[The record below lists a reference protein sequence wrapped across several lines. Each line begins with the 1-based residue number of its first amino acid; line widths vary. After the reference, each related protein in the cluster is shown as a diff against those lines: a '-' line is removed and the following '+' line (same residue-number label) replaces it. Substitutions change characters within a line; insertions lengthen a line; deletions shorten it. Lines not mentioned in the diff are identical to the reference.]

1 MSGALP
7 LRTVMRKILARF
19 FLCVVCASM
28 THATQ
33 GDSIQIAGR
42 VSDADGKPLEALIV
56 AALHPTDSS
65 VVAYSMTDAQGQ
77 YRLRFAVSVE
87 EILVRLTGFNIRRD
101 TRRVGAVSQTV
112 DFKAEEDTVTLREV
126 QIKAQKLWGNR
137 DTLNYLVAA
146 YMTEHDRTIGD
157 VLKQLPGITVEGK
170 VIKYQ
175 GTPINHFYIE
185 NMDLL
190 QGRYSLATEGI
201 KAEDVSTVQVL
212 ENHEHVKALQDQV
225 PPESAAINLKLKE
238 KDKGVWSKSLAVALG
253 YDDKV
258 LWNTEANLMYFG
270 KGRQHIMYYGND
282 NTGKGCD
289 RSTRHYGSNALE
301 AKVLTDIIYPGSS
314 PVGISLRNNAH
325 SLHSSNMHKLSET
338 ASLNYS
344 FTYNHDLQTGT
355 SFLQTSYQMPGTDM
369 VVTSEDIASRRTTN
383 DVSLQ
388 LKYENNDTLDFLSST
403 LALSGQW
410 ADADGTVQTQ
420 VGTVGSASSPSEE
433 IRQHSH
439 TRNLGLANNTR
450 WVHRTQG
457 GGGFEFTS
465 RNNVQTTPQSLSV
478 SGDMEARQDID
489 ITRVS
494 TANTFSLI
502 RNLRRHRWTI
512 APTAGLNVDYVGLE
526 SLLKGEATQQMPL
539 SDNGNINYVYTE
551 GSLGATVRYVKNE
564 FRVTLR
570 LPLNLSHTY
579 MRGELGKVRLRFSPS
594 LSLLWKADD
603 HWTLSGGG
611 SYGMHQTPWNQLI
624 TSYIMSNYRTTSRYK
639 ATIADSHRT
648 NATAKLQF
656 KDIMSSFFAYVQGDF
671 SRLWSNITYGTTID
685 SKGHTVME
693 AQYMPHHDNSYSL
706 TGNIS
711 KGFDW
716 KSARL
721 ELMANYTRT
730 SSTVL
735 RQGIETDYH
744 GNAFSLNG
752 KASLSPV
759 RALRVSY
766 DCNFSSS
773 QSVSADYE
781 HTVQTFNQYAGIDI
795 SLISNSLL
803 GNITGRHTYNSGLSG
818 KKNYAFLDISLTY
831 RTKKKLEFSLEASN
845 LLNTDY
851 FISRSD
857 TDLTQYLQVY
867 HLRPRSFVLRTR
879 VSL

>member
-1 MSGALP
+1 MMKYVLLVFCA
-7 LRTVMRKILARF
+7 AF
-19 FLCVVCASM
+19 ASM
-28 THATQ
+28 AHATQ
-33 GDSIQIAGR
+33 GDSIQIVGR
-42 VSDADGKPLEALIV
+42 VSDAGDRPIEALIV

-65 VVAYSMTDAQGQ
+65 VVAYSMTDMEGQ
-77 YRLRFAVSVE
+77 YRLRLASGVE
-87 EILVRLTGFNIRRD
+87 EVLVRLTGFNIKRE
-101 TRRVGAVSQTV
+101 TRRVRAVSQTV
-112 DFKAEEDTVTLREV
+112 DFRAEEDIVTLREV

-157 VLKQLPGITVEGK
+157 VLKQLPGITIEGG

-185 NMDLL
+185 NIDLL

-225 PPESAAINLKLKE
+225 PPESAAINIKLKE
-238 KDKGVWSKSLAVALG
+238 KAKGVWSKSFAVALG

-258 LWNTEANLMYFG
+258 LWNTEANMMYFA
-270 KGRQHIMYYGND
+270 KHRQHIMYYGND

-289 RSTRHYGSNALE
+289 RSGRHYGGKALE
-301 AKVLTDIIYPGSS
+301 ASVLTDILYPGSS

-325 SLHSSNMHKLSET
+325 SLHSSNMQKLSKT

-344 FTYNHDLQTGT
+344 LTYNHDLQTSS
-355 SFLQTSYQMPGTDM
+355 SFLQTSYQMPGSDM
-369 VVTSEDIASRRTTN
+369 VVTSEDIAARRITN

-388 LKYENNDTLDFLSST
+388 LKYENNDTLNFLSSAFE
-403 LALSGQW
+403 LAGQW

-420 VGTVGSASSPSEE
+420 AEATGSASSSAEE
-433 IRQHSH
+433 IYQHSQKC
-439 TRNLGLANNTR
+439 NLGLANDTR
-450 WVHRTQG
+450 WVHRTTG
-457 GGGFEFTS
+457 GAGFEFRS
-465 RNNVQTTPQSLSV
+465 RSSVQTTPHSLSV
-478 SGDMEARQDID
+478 SGDMEARQNID
-489 ITRVS
+489 ITKVS

-526 SLLKGEATQQMPL
+526 SLLKRAAAGEEAEPLPL
-539 SDNGNINYVYTE
+539 SDSGNKNYVYTK
-551 GSLGATVRYVKNE
+551 GSLDATVRYVKNE
-564 FRVTLR
+564 FRMSLH

-579 MRGELGKVRLRFSPS
+579 MRGEISKARLRFSPS
-594 LSLLWKADD
+594 FSLLWKADD

-611 SYGMHQTPWNQLI
+611 SYGMHQTPWSRLI

-639 ATIADSHRT
+639 ASIEDSYRAKA
-648 NATAKLQF
+648 NAKLQF

-671 SRLWSNITYGTTID
+671 SRSWSNIIYGTTID
-685 SKGHTVME
+685 PQGHTIME
-693 AQYMPHHDNSYSL
+693 AQYMPHHENAYSF

-721 ELMANYTRT
+721 ELNTNYTRT

-735 RQGIETDYH
+735 RQGIDTDYH
-744 GNAFSLNG
+744 SNAFSIHGNV
-752 KASLSPV
+752 SLSPV
-759 RALRVSY
+759 RAVRVGY

-773 QSVSADYE
+773 MSVSAGYE
-781 HTVQTFNQYAGIDI
+781 HTVHTFSQHASINI

-803 GNITGRHTYNSGLSG
+803 GNITGRHTYNNGFSG
-818 KKNYAFLDISLTY
+818 KKNYAFLDMSLTY
-831 RTKKKLEFSLEASN
+831 RTKKKLEFSIEADN
-845 LLNTDY
+845 LFNTKS
-851 FISRSD
+851 FVSRSD
-857 TDLTQYLQVY
+857 TDLTQYLQIY
-867 HLRPRSFVLRTR
+867 HLRPRSFVLSTR

>member
-1 MSGALP
+1 MA
-7 LRTVMRKILARF
+7 
-19 FLCVVCASM
+19 
-28 THATQ
+28 HATP

-42 VSDADGKPLEALIV
+42 VSDTGGKPLEALIV
-56 AALHPTDSS
+56 AALHPADSS

-77 YRLRFAVSVE
+77 YRLRFAIGVE
-87 EILVRLTGFNIRRD
+87 EILVRLTGFNIKRD
-101 TRRVGAVSQTV
+101 TRRVRAVSQTV

-126 QIKAQKLWGNR
+126 QIKAQKLWGSR

-157 VLKQLPGITVEGK
+157 VLKQLPGITIEGK

-225 PPESAAINLKLKE
+225 PPESAAINIKLKE
-238 KDKGVWSKSLAVALG
+238 KAKGVWSKSFAVALG

-258 LWNTEANLMYFG
+258 LWNTEANLMYFA

-289 RSTRHYGSNALE
+289 RSSQHYGRNALE
-301 AKVLTDIIYPGSS
+301 AKVLTDILYPGSS

-344 FTYNHDLQTGT
+344 LTYNHDLQTGS

-369 VVTSEDIASRRTTN
+369 VVTSEDIAARRATN

-388 LKYENNDTLDFLSST
+388 LKYEDNGTQNFLST
-403 LALSGQW
+403 AFELAGQW
-410 ADADGTVQTQ
+410 ADAEGTVLTQ
-420 VGTVGSASSPSEE
+420 AGATDSASSPSEE
-433 IRQHSH
+433 IYQHSH
-439 TRNLGLANNTR
+439 NRNLGVANDTR
-450 WVHRTQG
+450 YVHRTTG
-457 GGGFEFTS
+457 GGGFEFRS
-465 RNNVQTTPQSLSV
+465 RSSVQATPQALSV

-502 RNLRRHRWTI
+502 RDLRRHRWTI

-526 SLLKGEATQQMPL
+526 SMLKGTTAGEGTEPL
-539 SDNGNINYVYTE
+539 SISDSGDMDYVYTE

-564 FRVTLR
+564 FRMTLR

-579 MRGELGKVRLRFSPS
+579 MRGEISKARLRFSPS
-594 LSLLWKADD
+594 FSLLWKADD

-611 SYGMHQTPWNQLI
+611 SYGMHQTPWNRLI
-624 TSYIMSNYRTTSRYK
+624 TSYIMGNYRTASRYK
-639 ATIADSHRT
+639 ASIEDSHSA
-648 NATAKLQF
+648 NANAKLQF

-671 SRLWSNITYGTTID
+671 SRSWSNITYGTTID

-693 AQYMPHHDNSYSL
+693 AQYMPHHDNTYSL
-706 TGNIS
+706 TGNVS

-721 ELMANYTRT
+721 ELKANYTRA
-730 SSTVL
+730 SSTIL
-735 RQGIETDYH
+735 RQGIEADYYS
-744 GNAFSLNG
+744 NAFSLHGN
-752 KASLSPV
+752 ASLSPV
-759 RALRVSY
+759 KAVRVVY

-773 QSVSADYE
+773 RSVSTGYE
-781 HTVQTFNQYAGIDI
+781 HTVQTFSQHAGIDI
-795 SLISNSLL
+795 SLIRNALL
-803 GNITGRHTYNSGLSG
+803 ANITGRHTYNNGLSG
-818 KKNYAFLDISLTY
+818 KKNYAFLDFSLTY
-831 RTKKKLEFSLEASN
+831 RTKKKLEFSLEARN
-845 LLNTDY
+845 LFNTDS
-851 FISRSD
+851 FVSRSD
-857 TDLTQYLQVY
+857 TDLTQYVQIY
-867 HLRPRSFVLRTR
+867 HLRPRSFVLKTR